1 MGYYINPPDMS
12 KEKWLN
18 KFANFV
24 GPIDEDEEI
33 PKWEDIAKD
42 DVLPVILVDNGRFTA
57 AGVAY
62 SEQEYKAFTDPD
74 DKRSRELF
82 TAKVD
87 DLLKVVRNFFGQLEP
102 GFVKFCKHKYGK
114 EYSDA

>member
-12 KEKWLN
+12 KERWLN

-24 GPIDEDEEI
+24 GPIYESGEV
-33 PKWEDIAKD
+33 PKWEDITKD
-42 DVLPVILVDNGRFTA
+42 DILPVVLVDNGMFTA

-62 SEQEYKAFTDPD
+62 SEQEYKAFTDPG
-74 DKRSRELF
+74 DKRPRELY

-87 DLLKVVRNFFGQLEP
+87 DLLKVVRNMFGQLEP
-102 GFVKFCKHKYGK
+102 GFVTLCKYKYRK